1 MVDCKGKELQV
12 GDEVVYIK
20 GKNSLAKLET
30 GRITKFYK
38 NHRNEDECSVGS
50 QSHLLS
56 FRVFKISI

>member
-1 MVDCKGKELQV
+1 MVDCKGKELHI

-20 GKNSLAKLET
+20 GKNSLSELEI

-38 NHRNEDECSVGS
+38 NNRNEDECSVGS

-56 FRVFKISI
+56 FRVFKI

>member
-20 GKNSLAKLET
+20 GKNVLSKLET

-38 NHRNEDECSVGS
+38 NRYGEDECSVGS

-56 FRVFKISI
+56 FRVMRLN